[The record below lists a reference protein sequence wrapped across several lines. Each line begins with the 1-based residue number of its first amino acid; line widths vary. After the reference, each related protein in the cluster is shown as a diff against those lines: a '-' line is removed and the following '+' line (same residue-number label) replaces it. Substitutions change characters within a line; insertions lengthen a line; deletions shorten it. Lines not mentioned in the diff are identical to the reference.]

1 MKNFKVVK
9 CLKNG
14 EIVKYAV
21 FEDGSRKKRIQT
33 DSQNREYFYCL
44 EKNTPTD
51 S

>member
-21 FEDGSRKKRIQT
+21 FEDGSRKNGFRQILRT
-33 DSQNREYFYCL
+33 ENIFM
-44 EKNTPTD
+44 
-51 S
+51 